1 VVKTIFESVL
11 RGIGMIVGIVG
22 ALLGL
27 LFTFIHFGVKLAD
40 GAFGTAHT
48 PTAIAMSII
57 AFLGALLAIPFPVVS
72 AVVMLVA
79 GIVLIIAI
87 QGFGVVPFIFL
98 LIAAALVFLDRRKKV
113 TAQG

>member
-1 VVKTIFESVL
+1 MIKGIFESVL
-11 RGIGMIVGIVG
+11 RGVGMLVGIVG

-27 LFTFIHFGVKLAD
+27 LFTFIHFGVKVAD
-40 GAFGTAHT
+40 GAFGTGHT
-48 PTAIAMSII
+48 PTAIAMSIL
-57 AFLGALLAIPFPVVS
+57 AFIGALLAIPFPVVS
-72 AVVMLVA
+72 SAIMLVA
-79 GIVLIIAI
+79 GIVLIFAI